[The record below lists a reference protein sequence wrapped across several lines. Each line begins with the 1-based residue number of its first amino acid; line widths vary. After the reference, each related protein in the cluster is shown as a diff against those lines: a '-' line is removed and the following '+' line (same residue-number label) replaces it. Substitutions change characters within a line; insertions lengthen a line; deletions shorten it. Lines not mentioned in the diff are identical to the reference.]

1 MSATLTRVCSALVRF
16 NMSLCALTRHEA
28 SRACSSLCLHA
39 GARRVRAEGG
49 RPRDLDAPDS
59 RAKKPGGHDVTP
71 RPVCQQATPSPAVR
85 SALREACSPPHARVP
100 CTWPAP
106 KASFLCTLTCAPAS
120 CRCRRMGARYPM
132 QPQSPLSFLV
142 AATRRHTPPRPTMF
156 SGCAKTRRPQP
167 RPPNSSLS
175 HACLNPPFRYTH
187 M

>member
-85 SALREACSPPHARVP
+85 SALREACSPPHARVRAQGFFFVHAYLRP
-100 CTWPAP
+100 CVV
-106 KASFLCTLTCAPAS
+106 
-120 CRCRRMGARYPM
+120 
-132 QPQSPLSFLV
+132 PLSENGRSLSDAASVPAQLSRGRHQAPHPTPPNYVFWLRQNTPPS
-142 AATRRHTPPRPTMF
+142 AATP
-156 SGCAKTRRPQP
+156 
-167 RPPNSSLS
+167 
-175 HACLNPPFRYTH
+175 
-187 M
+187 